1 MWAETQPRRR
11 HPESAPY
18 AYDVA
23 VKPEI
28 NRMVTSSFTV
38 LRNYRKPLA
47 QWDMKDGGNTLLV
60 WDFKTRSVLQTL
72 VTDPIPLEVRWSL
85 APNNAHGWTNSALG
99 DSIWFFRQGA
109 DGRFSTKKVAD
120 LGKGCLPGD
129 LRQSPDDRYL
139 YVSCFMKSEIQAWDV
154 SRPDEPR
161 LHDMVVPG
169 VGPNMMHVS
178 GDGRRLYVTNS
189 LLSTMDYAENFWVR
203 LVHIGPDGHLK
214 MDPFFSVDFTKFPS
228 GPARPHDVLLN

>member
-1 MWAETQPRRR
+1 
-11 HPESAPY
+11 
-18 AYDVA
+18 
-23 VKPEI
+23 
-28 NRMVTSSFTV
+28 MVTSSFTV

-203 LVHIGPDGHLK
+203 LVYIGPDGHLK

-228 GPARPHDVLLN
+228 GPARPHDMLLN